1 VAVRSYLLIIFA
13 NCVICFNLNWV
24 RASAFG
30 VVLSIVPPN
39 LADPGIPVTPMTA
52 ADSTASA
59 KQRFKQQNTPRWNF
73 VRRLDNIEGYLLE
86 LEVTR
91 MQEAAERKQEAAERK
106 QEVAEMRKEAV
117 RMESKMDLMFAGSI
131 TFNVITTFLTAYY
144 LRDNEVLK
152 QDA

>member
-1 VAVRSYLLIIFA
+1 MAVRSYLLIIFA

-30 VVLSIVPPN
+30 IVLSVVPPN

-91 MQEAAERKQEAAERK
+91 MQE
-106 QEVAEMRKEAV
+106 VAEMRKEAV